1 MSRFRSE
8 ENVDLVFTIQSL
20 VSEFMIKLYNY
31 TYGDKWYLMKGEKDK
46 PSSYDVQ
53 HLIKF
58 LAYDTNIPDGPEYP
72 EPWNIFR
79 KKYKGIIGDMSRY
92 RRILVQCLKI
102 RNNVTGHQ
110 SEDNLNNAEGFDSF
124 LRYANTFTGILL
136 PFRNISE
143 LYSDNGVSYYDE
155 LQFLLKQYVSEDRY
169 SLDTIRMD
177 LGDQFGYISN
187 TDILDI
193 CVDSKYGIYG
203 DTVAASDYDRLIED
217 VRRELE
223 RKRINSPQK
232 TVRIRRNPAPI
243 IILSI
248 ISAVLA
254 VPAGMWVYEKLN
266 APEVYRRVFDSEKP
280 IYVDRVELD
289 GRELKMEIVIEN
301 KTADPVPL
309 SGRLINLECLTDSGN
324 TLVSPESSGL
334 VKLPAGLSDLKPGS
348 RYSIT
353 VVVTLSE
360 YDAVKYKGKLEEL
373 NPDAK
378 FAY

>member
-31 TYGDKWYLMKGEKDK
+31 TYGEKWYLMKGEKDK
-46 PSSYDVQ
+46 PASYDVQ

-58 LAYDTNIPDGPEYP
+58 LAYDTNVPDGPEYP

-79 KKYKGIIGDMSRY
+79 KKYKGIISDMRRY
-92 RRILVQCLKI
+92 RRLLVQCLKI
-102 RNNVTGHQ
+102 RNTVTGHQ
-110 SEDNLNNAEGFDSF
+110 SEENLNNAEGFDSF

-223 RKRINSPQK
+223 RKRVNSPKK

-248 ISAVLA
+248 IAAVLA

-266 APEVYRRVFDSEKP
+266 APETYRIAYDSEDEA
-280 IYVDRVELD
+280 YVSRAELD
-289 GRELKMEIVIEN
+289 GRELKIEVVIQN
-301 KTADPVPL
+301 KTSKPIPI
-309 SGRLINLECLTDSGN
+309 SGRLINLSCSTKSDIHIVDEKTA
-324 TLVSPESSGL
+324 GL
-334 VKLPAGLSDLKPGS
+334 VKLPAGLYDLNPGE

-353 VVVTLSE
+353 VAVTLSE
-360 YDAVKYKGKLEEL
+360 YDAVKYKGKLKEL
-373 NPDAK
+373 QFYAE
-378 FAY
+378 

>member
-8 ENVDLVFTIQSL
+8 ENVDLVFTIQRL

-46 PSSYDVQ
+46 PASYDVQ
-53 HLIKF
+53 RLIKF
-58 LAYDTNIPDGPEYP
+58 LAYDTNVPGGPEYP

-79 KKYKGIIGDMSRY
+79 KKYKGIISDMRRY
-92 RRILVQCLKI
+92 RRLLAQCLKI
-102 RNNVTGHQ
+102 RNTVTGHQ
-110 SEDNLNNAEGFDSF
+110 SEENLNNAGGFDSF

-143 LYSDNGVSYYDE
+143 LYSDNEVSYYDE

-177 LGDQFGYISN
+177 LGDQLGYISN

-223 RKRINSPQK
+223 RKRGGSAK
-232 TVRIRRNPAPI
+232 KKVKIRRNPAPI
-243 IILSI
+243 IILSVI
-248 ISAVLA
+248 AAVLA
-254 VPAGMWVYEKLN
+254 IPAGMWIYEKVA
-266 APEVYRRVFDSEKP
+266 APEIYRIVYDSGKSV
-280 IYVDRVELD
+280 YVDRAELD

-309 SGRLINLECLTDSGN
+309 SGRLIKLSCSTKSNITVVDEN
-324 TLVSPESSGL
+324 TAGL
-334 VKLPAGLSDLKPGS
+334 VKLPAGLYDLNPGE

-353 VVVTLSE
+353 VTVTLSE
-360 YDAVKYKGKLEEL
+360 YDAVKYKGKLKEL
-373 NPDAK
+373 HFKAECI
-378 FAY
+378 

>member
-31 TYGDKWYLMKGEKDK
+31 TYGEKWYLMKGEKDK

-72 EPWNIFR
+72 EPWNVFR
-79 KKYKGIIGDMSRY
+79 KKYKGIISDMRRY
-92 RRILVQCLKI
+92 RRLLVQCLKI
-102 RNNVTGHQ
+102 RNTVTGHQ
-110 SEDNLNNAEGFDSF
+110 SEENLNNAEGFDSF

-223 RKRINSPQK
+223 RKRVNSPKK
-232 TVRIRRNPAPI
+232 TVRIRRNPVPI

-248 ISAVLA
+248 IAAVLA

-266 APEVYRRVFDSEKP
+266 TPETYRIAYDSEDET
-280 IYVDRVELD
+280 YVSRAELN
-289 GRELKMEIVIEN
+289 GRELKIEVVIQN
-301 KTADPVPL
+301 KTAKPIPI
-309 SGRLINLECLTDSGN
+309 SGRLINLSCSTKSDIHI
-324 TLVSPESSGL
+324 VDESTAGL
-334 VKLPAGLSDLKPGS
+334 VKIPAGLYDLNPGK

-353 VVVTLSE
+353 VAVTLSE
-360 YDAVKYKGKLEEL
+360 YDAVKYKGKLKEL
-373 NPDAK
+373 QFYAD
-378 FAY
+378 